1 MDASASVTAD
11 YITDHFTEVD
21 VEDWSLAFQHFC
33 LQQLKTDP
41 MIILE
46 VEILD
51 EILWKGQEIVAG
63 DDIYG
68 GPDRLLSCVTP
79 KSGVL
84 VRQVNTS
91 DLDEVDKACGV
102 GESYQPSTTNC

>member
-1 MDASASVTAD
+1 MTTPYQTATFKQPSATENGPYDYTRSGNPRRDTLESFLRFCKFVISV
-11 YITDHFTEVD
+11 
-21 VEDWSLAFQHFC
+21 
-33 LQQLKTDP
+33 K
-41 MIILE
+41 
-46 VEILD
+46 
-51 EILWKGQEIVAG
+51 G